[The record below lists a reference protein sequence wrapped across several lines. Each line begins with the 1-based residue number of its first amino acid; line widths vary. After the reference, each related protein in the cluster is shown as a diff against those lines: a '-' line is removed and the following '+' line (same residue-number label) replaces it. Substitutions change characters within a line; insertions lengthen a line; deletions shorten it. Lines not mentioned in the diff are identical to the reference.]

1 LQIDSPD
8 YVLFIQRI
16 EAEQAY
22 LSLKQGSTHYA
33 WEWLLRCG
41 ISHTDEVTFNRIP
54 EHLVYARVLAEFDRM
69 EDAWFLLERMYTLL
83 SKADRLRDTVKVLIL
98 QSMILQRMGKTDVAL
113 ARLEFAINL
122 AEPEGYIRSFIDEGP
137 VMVKMLSTYTLSDSL
152 PYVRKLLLAMNITLE
167 EDQPPKELLTEQ
179 EMRILLLITDGL
191 SNKQIADRLNITFET
206 VKSHIKNVYRKL
218 SVNNRVQ
225 ALQRAKELR
234 ILV

>member
-41 ISHTDEVTFNRIP
+41 ISYTDEVTFNRIP

-69 EDAWFLLERMYTLL
+69 EDALSLLERMYSLL
-83 SKADRLRDTVKVLIL
+83 CKEDRLRDTIKVLIL
-98 QSMILQRMGKTDVAL
+98 QGMILQRLGQTDAAL
-113 ARLEFAINL
+113 IRLDTALHL

-137 VMVKMLSTYTLSDSL
+137 VMVKMLSTYSHSDIL
-152 PYVRKLLLAMNITLE
+152 PYISKLLQAVNIILE
-167 EDQPPKELLTEQ
+167 EELSRKDLLTDQ
-179 EMRILLLITDGL
+179 ERRILLLITDGL
-191 SNKQIADRLNITFET
+191 SNKEIADRLNITFQT